1 MNRNEAR
8 EAVVRT
14 GRLLE
19 ERGLTVGTG
28 GNLSVRGEG
37 EELVAIK
44 PSAIPYGL
52 MTPEDVPLLDLEGRV
67 VEGAGVGGH
76 MGGRQLRPLPCEP
89 HCDGCHLPTF

>member
-28 GNLSVRGEG
+28 GNLSVRVEG

-44 PSAIPYGL
+44 PSAVPYGL
-52 MTPEDVPLLDLEGRV
+52 MTPEDVPSLQLGTPIKRLLPILGPTPRTPGPW
-67 VEGAGVGGH
+67 GAWIA
-76 MGGRQLRPLPCEP
+76 
-89 HCDGCHLPTF
+89 